1 MAAAARSR
9 TCSTNTMHE
18 DRFTE
23 EIPHHY
29 IIFLSSSS
37 RLLGSTYTFHRKNA
51 ENCHS

>member
-1 MAAAARSR
+1 MAAAASSR

-51 ENCHS
+51 ENCA